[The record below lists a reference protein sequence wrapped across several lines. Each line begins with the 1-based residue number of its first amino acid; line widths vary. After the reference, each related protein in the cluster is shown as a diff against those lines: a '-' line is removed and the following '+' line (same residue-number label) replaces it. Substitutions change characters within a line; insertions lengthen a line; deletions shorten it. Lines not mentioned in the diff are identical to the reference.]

1 MSMERKGNKTISR
14 ILQEEKVLNPT
25 AYWRSK
31 GITRGGKKEEQSEL
45 FKIKKRGEAAQ
56 IAKSD
61 SRFWGKSAQ
70 RGTIHTKFAST

>member
-45 FKIKKRGEAAQ
+45 FKIKKTRR
-56 IAKSD
+56 
-61 SRFWGKSAQ
+61 SRENRKKRLALLGKEYPTGHNS
-70 RGTIHTKFAST
+70 H

>member
-45 FKIKKRGEAAQ
+45 FKIKKRAAG
-56 IAKSD
+56 A
-61 SRFWGKSAQ
+61 
-70 RGTIHTKFAST
+70 